1 MGTLVSG
8 VFISSAILAS
18 IPMGEKQY
26 APWIRAIT
34 KL

>member
-8 VFISSAILAS
+8 VFISSAILAN
-18 IPMGEKQY
+18 IPIGEKQY
-26 APWIRAIT
+26 APWIRAMT